1 MLIFQGNL
9 SGHAVRI
16 ATELNLHQNY
26 SRAMRG
32 SREHF
37 EGARLWYFLYV
48 CDHHF
53 SIAYGRPPVIQEDN
67 TITNHEK
74 FLELPGI
81 LQSDIRVHS
90 QVAIFVI
97 LTRVYNAFGPDIEQM
112 VAEADLV
119 HLQHFNSA
127 LDAWCT
133 KWSLRLTPA
142 NPFVA
147 TYPLKGVNLH
157 HFFGKLQVAS
167 LSLRGI
173 QQHASILLLSPQ
185 RRELANTA
193 VNCALSILQICLEDT
208 DLRNSLVGVPIY
220 LHTMIAYSAV
230 FLLKARQKSKTYN
243 LDADSD
249 LIFDLVTKIIDLLL
263 HSQAGERH
271 LSGHIAV
278 GLKTM
283 LERMASRETSE
294 KPGAVPLN
302 NTQGIGSDY
311 LHHQNADGQM
321 WGDHNYFGAPESGIL
336 RMFDESVVPF
346 SDEHFFPLGFFDG
359 MSAPQTDMGYQ

>member
-1 MLIFQGNL
+1 
-9 SGHAVRI
+9 
-16 ATELNLHQNY
+16 
-26 SRAMRG
+26 MRG

-90 QVAIFVI
+90 QVAIFII
-97 LTRVYNAFGPDIEQM
+97 LTRVYNTFGPDVEQT
-112 VAEADLV
+112 VSEADLM
-119 HLQHFNSA
+119 HLEHFNTA
-127 LDAWCT
+127 LDAWCS
-133 KWSLRLTPA
+133 KWSLRLTPE
-142 NPFVA
+142 NPYVA

-157 HFFGKLQVAS
+157 HSFGKLQVAS

-173 QQHASILLLSPQ
+173 QQHANMLILSPQ

-193 VNCALSILQICLEDT
+193 VTCAVSILQICLGDA
-208 DLRNSLVGVPIY
+208 DLRNSVVGVPIY

-243 LDADSD
+243 LEADSD
-249 LIFDLVTKIIDLLL
+249 LILNLVTRIIDLLV

-271 LSGHIAV
+271 LSGHIAA
-278 GLKTM
+278 GLKKM
-283 LERMASRETSE
+283 LERITSGE
-294 KPGAVPLN
+294 MQKPGTVPLST
-302 NTQGIGSDY
+302 NTQGMGSDY
-311 LHHQNADGQM
+311 LQHQNPDSQM
-321 WGDHNYFGAPESGIL
+321 WGDHNYFGAPDGIL
-336 RMFDESVVPF
+336 RMFDESVPF

-359 MSAPQTDMGYQ
+359 MSAPQTDVGYQ